1 MPESVRVVLAAVSF
15 LGLNPHTAVF
25 ADMGCGA
32 STPAPDAAKSGEAPV
47 AAKSG
52 KTAGAAK
59 SGKAPVAAQSAE
71 DKQYGPVIK
80 GHEAAIKTLF
90 KKIDVDNDGHLIA
103 SELKRRTLSP
113 STRARPLTRSSSSSG
128 LTCTALVVRPT
139 VNWISKSLDGTS
151 PTSVKDSTRHTR
163 QSVA

>member
-1 MPESVRVVLAAVSF
+1 MAAVSF

-71 DKQYGPVIK
+71 DEQYGPVIK

-103 SELKRRTLSP
+103 SELKDVVAKYTGE
-113 STRARPLTRSSSSSG
+113 AFDEKQFFAGSSSG